1 MIENEVFTIENQ
13 RLNNENKNKI
23 NSENNK
29 KIEENKLSQL
39 KRLNNYII
47 LRNLLSFIIIIM
59 CFFLFALIK
68 RYYNRFIRNDNENN
82 YVDKTINNNMINSN
96 NNLEVKSSNIIR
108 ITHTQNETLVYK
120 RIKNISI
127 LMEMNSKNI
136 THNISIISNVLFH
149 VYDIICMICCPWE
162 IIT

>member
-59 CFFLFALIK
+59 CFF
-68 RYYNRFIRNDNENN
+68 FICFNNE
-82 YVDKTINNNMINSN
+82 
-96 NNLEVKSSNIIR
+96 
-108 ITHTQNETLVYK
+108 
-120 RIKNISI
+120 I
-127 LMEMNSKNI
+127 L
-136 THNISIISNVLFH
+136 
-149 VYDIICMICCPWE
+149 
-162 IIT
+162 